1 MISLF
6 KCRTFGSNLRP
17 AACGKRHELAL
28 RGGRASKNESA
39 FDGHER
45 CAACSVGASYARGET
60 PATWDD
66 GTPVELVTLAL
77 PAPRSTPKPAP
88 SPLPA
93 APRSAPRVVEPEKE
107 SHGSEADRVGSPRA
121 SAPRVDDAQSAEAP
135 CDGEEAAH
143 PEADQARASAGEV
156 ATAEAKAE
164 AQPMSR
170 RGCESPARS
179 TAQAGRRGMRE
190 GKRYQWGDRNLTV
203 AEWAQEPEA
212 REHGL
217 SANAIQQ
224 RLRKDPSIE
233 RAVTTPKYAGCT
245 PPKRATAEDAAAP
258 TARAPR
264 SNGEAIVERLNAIFV
279 PRDTSGPV
287 VLLEA
292 AGYRVVSS
300 TRVPAG
306 LALIVEEGSR

>member
-1 MISLF
+1 
-6 KCRTFGSNLRP
+6 
-17 AACGKRHELAL
+17 
-28 RGGRASKNESA
+28 
-39 FDGHER
+39 
-45 CAACSVGASYARGET
+45 
-60 PATWDD
+60 
-66 GTPVELVTLAL
+66 
-77 PAPRSTPKPAP
+77 
-88 SPLPA
+88 
-93 APRSAPRVVEPEKE
+93 
-107 SHGSEADRVGSPRA
+107 
-121 SAPRVDDAQSAEAP
+121 
-135 CDGEEAAH
+135 
-143 PEADQARASAGEV
+143 
-156 ATAEAKAE
+156 
-164 AQPMSR
+164 
-170 RGCESPARS
+170 
-179 TAQAGRRGMRE
+179 MRE